1 MNLFATETV
10 TVISTDTELDDL
22 GEPISSTPT
31 ETAVQVI
38 VQPGLTESLDETRP
52 EGVSVEY
59 TLHFPKTWTAPLRGC
74 FCLVRGERFAVI
86 GDPKPYTPANT
97 PGGYNLTV
105 EVTRTDG

>member
-1 MNLFATETV
+1 MNLIAAETV
-10 TVISTDTELDDL
+10 TVFSPSTELDDL
-22 GEPISSTPT
+22 GEPISTT
-31 ETAVQVI
+31 LTVAEVQVI
-38 VQPGLTESLDETRP
+38 VQPGSTESLDETRP

>member
-1 MNLFATETV
+1 MSLFATETV
-10 TVISTDTELDDL
+10 TVISPSTELDDL
-22 GEPISSTPT
+22 GEPINTT
-31 ETAVQVI
+31 LTVTAVQVI
-38 VQPGLTESLDETRP
+38 VQPGSTESLDETRP

>member
-1 MNLFATETV
+1 MSLFAAETV
-10 TVISTDTELDDL
+10 TVISPSTDLDDL
-22 GEPISSTPT
+22 GEPISTTLTVT
-31 ETAVQVI
+31 EVQVI
-38 VQPGLTESLDETRP
+38 VQPGSTESLDETRP

-74 FCLVRGERFAVI
+74 FCLVRGDRFAVI